1 MIAAMTEIVLAS
13 GSPRRRELLGKLGVK
28 FRVRAADINEDIAE
42 RDPARMVAELARQKA
57 QAVAALEPGQV
68 ILAADTTVALDGA
81 ILNKPSS
88 VLENAEFI
96 ARLSGRWHEVFTG
109 MCFNTPNGEFVA
121 VERTRVKF
129 RQLSTLEIDGYAQSG
144 EGLDKAGG
152 YGIQERGMALVE
164 ALEGDFFNVVGLPI
178 ARLVVLAREA
188 GLELLDWAG
197 HAPARGDG
205 PRIHPHA
212 GNDQHDARGDG
223 PSTARGDDT

>member
-1 MIAAMTEIVLAS
+1 MIAKMPEVMTEIVLTEIVLAS

-28 FRVRAADINEDIAE
+28 FRVRAADIDEDIPE

-57 QAVAALEPGQV
+57 RAVALLEPGNV

-81 ILNKPSS
+81 ILNKPASI
-88 VLENAEFI
+88 LENAEFI

-109 MCFNTPNGEFVA
+109 MCFNTPIVQSSGAESTGGEFVA

-129 RQLSTLEIDGYAQSG
+129 RDLSKLEIDGYAQSG

-164 ALEGDFFNVVGLPI
+164 AIEGDFFNVVGLPM
-178 ARLVVLAREA
+178 ARLVLLAREA
-188 GLELLDWAG
+188 GLELLDWA
-197 HAPARGDG
+197 APVSTRGG
-205 PRIHPHA
+205 GA
-212 GNDQHDARGDG
+212 
-223 PSTARGDDT
+223 

>member
-28 FRVRAADINEDIAE
+28 FRVRAADIDEDIPE

-57 QAVAALEPGQV
+57 RAVALLEPGNV
-68 ILAADTTVALDGA
+68 ILAADTTVALEGA
-81 ILNKPSS
+81 ILNKPASIT
-88 VLENAEFI
+88 ENAEFI
-96 ARLSGRWHEVFTG
+96 ARLSGRWHEVYTG
-109 MCFNTPNGEFVA
+109 MCFNTPDGEFVA

-129 RQLSTLEIDGYAQSG
+129 RELSKLEIEGYAQSG

-178 ARLVVLAREA
+178 ARLVILAREA
-188 GLELLDWAG
+188 SLELLDWA
-197 HAPARGDG
+197 APLSTRGDG
-205 PRIHPHA
+205 A
-212 GNDQHDARGDG
+212 
-223 PSTARGDDT
+223 

>member
-1 MIAAMTEIVLAS
+1 MIAKMPEVMTEIVLAS
-13 GSPRRRELLGKLGVK
+13 GSPRRRELLGKLGVR
-28 FRVRAADINEDIAE
+28 FRVRAADIDEDIPE

-57 QAVAALEPGQV
+57 RAVALLEPGNV

-81 ILNKPSS
+81 ILNKPVS

-109 MCFNTPNGEFVA
+109 MCFNMPIESGGEFVA

-129 RQLSTLEIDGYAQSG
+129 RDLSRLEIDGYAQSG

-164 ALEGDFFNVVGLPI
+164 AIEGDFFNVVGLPM
-178 ARLVVLAREA
+178 ARLVLLAREA
-188 GLELLDWAG
+188 GLELLDWA
-197 HAPARGDG
+197 APVSGVSIPASSRGG
-205 PRIHPHA
+205 GA
-212 GNDQHDARGDG
+212 
-223 PSTARGDDT
+223 

>member
-28 FRVRAADINEDIAE
+28 FRVRAADIDEDIPE

-57 QAVAALEPGQV
+57 RAVALLEPGNV
-68 ILAADTTVALDGA
+68 ILAADTTVALEGS
-81 ILNKPSS
+81 ILNKPVS

-109 MCFNTPNGEFVA
+109 MCFNTPAGEFVA

-129 RQLSTLEIDGYAQSG
+129 RQLSKPEIDGYAQSG

-164 ALEGDFFNVVGLPI
+164 AIEGDFFNVVGLPI
-178 ARLVVLAREA
+178 ARLVLLAREA
-188 GLELLDWAG
+188 GLELLDWA
-197 HAPARGDG
+197 APVSNSVSARGG
-205 PRIHPHA
+205 GA
-212 GNDQHDARGDG
+212 
-223 PSTARGDDT
+223 

>member
-1 MIAAMTEIVLAS
+1 MIAKMPEVMTEIVLAS

-28 FRVRAADINEDIAE
+28 FRVRAADIDEDIPE

-57 QAVAALEPGQV
+57 RAVALLEPGNV
-68 ILAADTTVALDGA
+68 ILAADTTVALEGA
-81 ILNKPSS
+81 ILNKPVS

-109 MCFNTPNGEFVA
+109 MCFNTPIESGGGEFVT

-129 RQLSTLEIDGYAQSG
+129 RDLSKLEIDGYAQSG

-164 ALEGDFFNVVGLPI
+164 AIEGDFFNVVGLPM
-178 ARLVVLAREA
+178 ARLVLLAREA
-188 GLELLDWAG
+188 GLELLDWA
-197 HAPARGDG
+197 APVSARGG
-205 PRIHPHA
+205 GA
-212 GNDQHDARGDG
+212 
-223 PSTARGDDT
+223 

>member
-1 MIAAMTEIVLAS
+1 MIAEMTEIVLAS

-28 FRVRAADINEDIAE
+28 FRVRAADIDEDIPE

-57 QAVAALEPGQV
+57 SAVALLEPGRV
-68 ILAADTTVALDGA
+68 ILAADTTVSLEGE
-81 ILNKPSS
+81 ILNKPISIT
-88 VLENAEFI
+88 ENAEFI

-129 RQLSTLEIDGYAQSG
+129 RELSRLEIEGYAQSG

-178 ARLVVLAREA
+178 ARLVLLAREA
-188 GLELLDWAG
+188 NLELLDWANPKPSVVR
-197 HAPARGDG
+197 ANVIRGG
-205 PRIHPHA
+205 
-212 GNDQHDARGDG
+212 DA
-223 PSTARGDDT
+223 

>member
-28 FRVRAADINEDIAE
+28 FRVRAADIDEDIPE

-57 QAVAALEPGQV
+57 RAVALLEPGNV
-68 ILAADTTVALDGA
+68 ILAADTTVALEGA
-81 ILNKPSS
+81 ILNKPASIP
-88 VLENAEFI
+88 ENAEFI
-96 ARLSGRWHEVFTG
+96 ARLSGRWHEVYTG
-109 MCFNTPNGEFVA
+109 MCFNTPDGEFVA

-129 RQLSTLEIDGYAQSG
+129 RELSRFEIEGYAQSG

-178 ARLVVLAREA
+178 ARLVLLAREA
-188 GLELLDWAG
+188 SLELLDWA
-197 HAPARGDG
+197 APL
-205 PRIHPHA
+205 
-212 GNDQHDARGDG
+212 
-223 PSTARGDDT
+223 STRGDDA